1 MTEILG
7 QIFGILV
14 MIGCIVNNQFPKR
27 WQMLL
32 GFTVINLFSAI
43 NQLLVGSGLTACLA
57 GCVAVI
63 HCPINAYKAKKNLPT
78 HLWENIFFSVLY
90 LAAWLVGFLASG
102 ENGTPLYLDIMT
114 LVATVCFVASVFLP
128 KERDIRI
135 CTFLN
140 SFIYFIYDIINLNL
154 ALVAKLFNMIS
165 VVVALIRYRKKDNLP
180 EDK

>member
-7 QIFGILV
+7 QTFGILV

-32 GFTVINLFSAI
+32 GLTVISLFAAL
-43 NQLLVGSGLTACLA
+43 NQLLVGSGLTACLT
-57 GCVAVI
+57 GCVAVV
-63 HCPINAYKAKKNLPT
+63 HCPINAYKAKKELPT
-78 HLWENIFFSVLY
+78 RLWEDVLFSILY
-90 LAAWLVGFLASG
+90 LAAWFVGFLASG

-114 LVATVCFVASVFLP
+114 LVATACFVASVFMP

-140 SFIYFIYDIINLNL
+140 SFIYFIYDVINLNL
-154 ALVAKLFNMIS
+154 ACIAKLFNMIS
-165 VVVALIRYRKKDNLP
+165 VIVALIRYRKKDNLP